1 MNNIKIL
8 QSSIENPEPFFD
20 EFYSKVGSGP
30 VISQDPA
37 SLTRL
42 QEANR
47 RIRDNITAIEAIQRH
62 GDTAMLNKL
71 IDEIV
76 KCLEVDGIN
85 NSEFT
90 SFWEVNDVSFSIYD
104 SMQKDDKRIF
114 LSHII
119 NKFIQHRHRLYRQYG
134 YSDVTLQVKAD
145 SFAHKRSGSQGN
157 TKFKAIAA
165 EFGLS
170 LRPIASFEA
179 YMEGPSAVIYPDK
192 ENERLFDQL
201 IGDLRADFK
210 WGSKHEGKRPDFMIR
225 IKQNH
230 LIVEHKHMK
239 EAGGGQNKQISEI
252 IDFISHDDSNS
263 NIGYVSFMDGILF
276 NKLFVGRG
284 DRKVNVQRE
293 GIYANLKNNP
303 RNYFVNTHGFKELL
317 RAMK

>member
-1 MNNIKIL
+1 MDNIKIL

-30 VISQDPA
+30 VISQDPSA
-37 SLTRL
+37 LTRL

-62 GDTAMLNKL
+62 GSSPMLTKL

-104 SMQKDDKRIF
+104 SMPKEDKRNF

-119 NKFIQHRHRLYRQYG
+119 SKYIDHRHGLYRQYG

-157 TKFKAIAA
+157 MKFKTIAA

-170 LRPIASFEA
+170 LRPIHSVAA

-201 IGDLRADFK
+201 IGELRANFN
-210 WGSKHEGKRPDFMIR
+210 WGRKHEGKRPDFMIR
-225 IKQNH
+225 IKRNH

-252 IDFISHDDSNS
+252 IDFISHDDSSS

-276 NKLFVGRG
+276 NKLLSGRG

-293 GIYANLKNNP
+293 GIYANLKKNP
-303 RNYFVNTHGFKELL
+303 RNFFVNTYGFKEML
-317 RAMK
+317 RGMK